1 MPEPVRLAVAGVGN
15 NTSALVQG
23 ISYYKELVRS
33 GSEDPLPGIRQ
44 RVVGGFDVT
53 EIRVVAAFDVDVNKV
68 GLDLAEAIFVPP
80 TNYPRLVDLAHQGV
94 TVSRG
99 VSAEATASEASRLAD
114 QLCDAGAEVLLY
126 GLPTGLQ
133 WAADAYWSAARQAGV
148 AFVNCTPE
156 VVARN
161 ATVLESARASGVVL
175 LGDDLKSHLGTSIV
189 HRELLGLLSRRGI
202 SVSSSYQ
209 LNMGGNEDFRNL
221 RERGQGKVSTKLEAL
236 SDAGVDSRRITVIPS
251 AGYVPQLQDRKVA
264 IVNVEGVGW
273 ASTPVSIDLTLRV
286 QDSSNA
292 AGVIIDLVRIA
303 AAGHRAGLAGYL
315 TEASPFLKAP
325 PNTRAAVVPAP
336 DLAPANGAR
345 SGSEGHR

>member
-1 MPEPVRLAVAGVGN
+1 VAGVGN
-15 NTSALVQG
+15 NISALVQG
-23 ISYYKELVRS
+23 ISHYRELVRS
-33 GSEDPLPGIRQ
+33 GSDEPLPGIRQ

-53 EIRVVAAFDVDVNKV
+53 DVRVVAAFDVDLNKV
-68 GLDLAEAIFVPP
+68 GRDLAEAIFVPP
-80 TNYPRLVDLAHQGV
+80 TNYPRLAVDLPRQGV
-94 TVSRG
+94 TVSPG
-99 VSAEATASEASRLAD
+99 ISDEATAGEASRLAH
-114 QLCDAGAEVLLY
+114 QLRDTGAEVLLY

-161 ATVLESARASGVVL
+161 AETLDAARACGVVL

-189 HRELLGLLSRRGI
+189 HGELLGLLSRRGI
-202 SVSSSYQ
+202 TVSSSYQ

-236 SDAGVDSRRITVIPS
+236 ADAGVDSRRITVIPS

-273 ASTPVSIDLTLRV
+273 AGTPVSIDLTLRV

-303 AAGHRAGLAGYL
+303 AAGHRAGSAGYL
-315 TEASPFLKAP
+315 AEASPFLKAP
-325 PNTRAAVVPAP
+325 PTTRALAVPSP